1 MSRILLSR
9 RQLLA
14 GMGGLAVLAGLGPV
28 GRVWAAPRFHAD
40 PFSLGV
46 AAGDPLP
53 DGFVIWTRL
62 APEPLAEHGGMP
74 SAAVPVR
81 WEVAEDARFGSI
93 VRTGEALARP
103 ELAHSVHVELAGL
116 QPSRPYWYRFHVDG
130 ADTSPE
136 GVARTAPAPGTTPDR
151 VRIAVAGCQA
161 YYHGW
166 FDAYRHLAAEPELDA
181 VFHYGDYIY
190 EGAAGR
196 TRAKRPIQDENGN
209 PVNRD
214 HVGGEIYSLDDYR
227 RRYAL
232 YKCDP
237 DLKAAHA
244 SVAFV
249 SSFDDHEVDNDFA
262 AAHDQDGTP
271 PEVFRLRRFAAM
283 QAWYEH
289 MPVRPALFPRPHDRT
304 AYYRRL
310 DYGRLLR
317 MHVLDTRSHRDD
329 QPCVRPGQENCRT
342 GGEATASILG
352 RAQEDWLDQ
361 GLGRDTHWNLLAQ
374 QVFVMPLKARAPDGR
389 ELPPFVDKW
398 DGYPASRAKLVRSIT
413 SKNLTNVVIA
423 SGDAHMNAIGTVPL
437 RDDEPDGPAV
447 ATEFLASSISSN
459 GDGALETPH
468 VRRFIDG
475 GNPHLALVNDL
486 RGYQVHEVSADQ
498 WRTEVKA
505 MDQVQR
511 KGGRIRTVARFAV
524 SPDRPQLHRL

>member
-1 MSRILLSR
+1 MPRILINR

-14 GMGGLAVLAGLGPV
+14 GMGGLAVLAGLGPI
-28 GRVWAAPRFHAD
+28 GRVWAAPRFHAN

-46 AAGDPLP
+46 ASGDPLP

-74 SAAVPVR
+74 SA
-81 WEVAEDARFGSI
+81 
-93 VRTGEALARP
+93 
-103 ELAHSVHVELAGL
+103 
-116 QPSRPYWYRFHVDG
+116 
-130 ADTSPE
+130 
-136 GVARTAPAPGTTPDR
+136 PAPGAMPDR
-151 VRIAVAGCQA
+151 VRLAVAGCQA
-161 YYHGW
+161 YFHGW
-166 FDAYRHLAAEPELDA
+166 YDAYRHLAEEPELDA

-190 EGAAGR
+190 EGPAGR
-196 TRAKRPIQDENGN
+196 NKAKYPTLDANG
-209 PVNRD
+209 VRVDRD

-232 YKCDP
+232 YKSDP
-237 DLKAAHA
+237 DLQAAHA
-244 SVAFV
+244 SVAFI
-249 SSFDDHEVDNDFA
+249 SSFDDHEVDNNFA

-289 MPVRPALFPRPHDRT
+289 MPVRAALFPRPHDRT
-304 AYYRRL
+304 TYYRRL

-329 QPCVRPGQENCRT
+329 QPCVRPAQDNCRT

-352 RAQEDWLDQ
+352 RDQEAWLDE
-361 GLGRDTHWNLLAQ
+361 GLGRDAHWNLLAQ
-374 QVFVMPLKARAPDGR
+374 QVFVMPLKGRGPDGR
-389 ELPPFVDKW
+389 DLPPFVDKW
-398 DGYPASRAKLVRSIT
+398 DGYPASREKLVRSIT
-413 SKNLTNVVIA
+413 AKGLSNVVIA

-486 RGYQVHEVSADQ
+486 RGYQVHDVTARQ
-498 WRTEVKA
+498 WTTDVKA

-511 KGGRIRTVARFAV
+511 KGGRIRTLARFAV
-524 SPDRPQLHRL
+524 HPDRPRLHRL